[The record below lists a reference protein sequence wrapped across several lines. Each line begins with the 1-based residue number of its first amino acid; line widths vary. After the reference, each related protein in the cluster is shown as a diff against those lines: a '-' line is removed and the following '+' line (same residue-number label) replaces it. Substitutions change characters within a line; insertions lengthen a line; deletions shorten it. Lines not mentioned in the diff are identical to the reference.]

1 MAPANLLPILHIPD
15 KIRFQCS
22 RCAHCC
28 NAWPVPLNEE
38 DVRRLSQIE
47 SSLTFS
53 PLSAAEQRSGL
64 RAFTHSLDKRPD
76 GRCQFLNDSVC
87 SVHEIGKPA
96 MCRLFPYSFM
106 DCPDGVYLGLSFAST
121 GVLQNSGALLADQQE
136 TLQETLTLF
145 RSLFAELEQSTLQS
159 WLQISLLE
167 GLHLPYAYC
176 AGLLSD
182 LAGKLSANINEFTQ
196 AQTQASE
203 SSLDIL
209 CSFFNKVVSECPSS
223 FFRNRLSLSS
233 KVSAQSVDAYLLTA
247 MTDSYFGGGA
257 LRPVDDQNI
266 AHGVAEKIDR
276 ANPESLQKLSLPP
289 LSPQAENL
297 LTRFIY
303 VRVFSRMFF
312 GPGFSS
318 LSFLAGLG
326 HLILLIVMLRRQ
338 MHDDSCL
345 LSQEV
350 QLKQLEEKL
359 RQLDG
364 KLTSARYGSNTRAM
378 LEIMF
383 LDKER
388 VNRLRDSL

>member
-1 MAPANLLPILHIPD
+1 MASANLIPILHIPE

-28 NAWPVPLNEE
+28 NAWPVPLNEG

-47 SSLTFS
+47 PSLTFS
-53 PLSAAEQRSGL
+53 LLSAAEQRSGL

-76 GRCQFLNDSVC
+76 GRCQFLTDSVC

-136 TLQETLTLF
+136 NLQETLTLF
-145 RSLFAELEQSTLQS
+145 RSLFAELEQSTRQS

-182 LAGKLSANINEFTQ
+182 LAGKLSANIDEFTQ
-196 AQTQASE
+196 TQARE

-209 CSFFNKVVSECPSS
+209 CSFFNKVVGECPSS
-223 FFRNRLSLSS
+223 FFRNRLALSS
-233 KVSAQSVDAYLLTA
+233 QASVQSVDSYLLKA
-247 MTDSYFGGGA
+247 MAESYFGGGA

-266 AHGVAEKIDR
+266 AQSVAEKLAG

-289 LSPQAENL
+289 LSAQAENL
-297 LTRFIY
+297 LARFVY

-318 LSFLAGLG
+318 LSFLAGLS

-338 MHDDSCL
+338 LPDDHYLQSP
-345 LSQEV
+345 EV
-350 QLKQLEEKL
+350 QLRQLEEKL

-364 KLTSARYGSNTRAM
+364 KWTSARYGSNTRAM